1 MDKMDVLILDGCT
14 HREAEKH
21 LKNGTRVFD
30 SIAEYIECMEADG
43 YSVPEDIEANIKAGK
58 LADVHYIDG
67 HVIEYVL

>member
-21 LKNGTRVFD
+21 LENGTRVFD

-43 YSVPEDIEANIKAGK
+43 YRVPEDIEAKIKAGK
-58 LADVHYIDG
+58 LADVHYTDG

>member
-1 MDKMDVLILDGCT
+1 MDKMDVLMLDGCT
-14 HREAEKH
+14 RKEAEKH
-21 LKNGTRVFD
+21 LENGTRVFGD
-30 SIAEYIECMEADG
+30 IAEYIECMEADG